1 MSDTTDSGRQIVVG
15 YDGSQYADR
24 ALDTALELAAAL
36 GDRVV
41 LVFAAAPGGY
51 GGGEVPAQ
59 RDAVEELGRKELE
72 RGKAHAARRG
82 AEVEVEL
89 VAKKPAQ
96 ALEEAAS
103 ARGARMIVIGSHS
116 EAPLRAAII
125 GSTPPKL
132 LALSDIPVLVVPAAG
147 G

>member
-1 MSDTTDSGRQIVVG
+1 MSEVSGGGRDIVVG
-15 YDGSQYADR
+15 YDGSKHADL

-59 RDAVEELGRKELE
+59 REAVAELGRKELE
-72 RGKAHAARRG
+72 RGKARAARRN
-82 AEVEVEL
+82 AEVDTEL

-96 ALEEAAS
+96 ALDDVAS

-116 EAPLRAAII
+116 EVPLRAAII

-132 LALSDIPVLVVPAAG
+132 LAISEIPVLVVPASG